1 MPCMNLEKHPQI
13 RQLHTCIVHGMLKLF
28 PMDCPLISG
37 PSGDGCHLLSL
48 PIPGENGMVR
58 VPTHIGPMRLN
69 LLPLK
74 KTAWFHESCEY
85 LFLPKQIS
93 PQKTKPSVLN
103 IIIWA
108 TKLPCICHFH
118 QSSLM
123 IRKAAGKV
131 RGAAID
137 VRGLGTIGEGL
148 VWSASLN

>member
-1 MPCMNLEKHPQI
+1 MHEPGKTPSNSTTAYMHSSWHVETI
-13 RQLHTCIVHGMLKLF
+13 SHGLPPDFWTKWRWM
-28 PMDCPLISG
+28 S
-37 PSGDGCHLLSL
+37 PSFLAHSWGKRDGESA
-48 PIPGENGMVR
+48 N
-58 VPTHIGPMRLN
+58 TQPMRLN